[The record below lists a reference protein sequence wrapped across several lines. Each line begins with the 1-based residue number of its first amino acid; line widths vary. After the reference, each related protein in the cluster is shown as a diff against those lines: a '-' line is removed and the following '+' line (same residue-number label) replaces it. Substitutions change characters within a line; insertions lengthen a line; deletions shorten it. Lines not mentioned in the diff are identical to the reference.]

1 MIQQNFYSRILLF
14 FLSQRCTVHFKDKNV
29 FLRVTA
35 SFRIFMDWIYEAAS

>member
-14 FLSQRCTVHFKDKNV
+14 FLSQRNFKDKNV